1 MKITYIHHSSFLVE
15 LETMTLLFDYT
26 EGILPEIK
34 KDKPFFVFASHRHGD
49 HYSPKIL
56 EHFEDS
62 KAIRCILSD
71 DISIKQMPESIGKQ
85 TGEQIRDHITFM
97 KPGAKCKFGITLG
110 SISDLELED
119 GIADIEIQTF
129 RSTDE
134 GVAFIIK
141 TEGKIL
147 YHAGDLNNWRW
158 EGEPEDW
165 NLAMAKQYSE
175 EVEKMKGMEI
185 DVAFL
190 PLDPRQEN
198 AFHLGFD
205 EFMKKVQ
212 VNLAF
217 PMHCWGDFS
226 VINRLKSMEVSKPYK
241 DRIMN
246 IQEDGQ
252 SFIIK

>member
-26 EGILPEIK
+26 EGALPEIR

-56 EHFEDS
+56 ENFYDF
-62 KAIRCILSD
+62 KAIRYILSD
-71 DISIKQMPESIGKQ
+71 DISIKQMSEQ
-85 TGEQIRDHITFM
+85 TREHITFM
-97 KPGAKCKFGITLG
+97 KPGAKCKFGIAQG
-110 SISDLELED
+110 NISELELED
-119 GIADIEIQTF
+119 SIGDLEILTF

-134 GVAFIIK
+134 GVAFILK
-141 TEGKIL
+141 AEGNVL

-165 NLAMAKQYSE
+165 NLSMAKQYSE
-175 EVEKMKGMEI
+175 EVDKMKGMEI

-190 PLDPRQEN
+190 PLDSRQEN
-198 AFHLGFD
+198 SFYLGFD
-205 EFMKKVQ
+205 EFMKKAQ
-212 VNLAF
+212 VRRAF

-226 VINRLKSMEVSKPYK
+226 VINRLKDMEVSKPYE

-252 SFIIK
+252 SFIIE